1 MSDVD
6 AAPHAT
12 PDQVRAAEKR
22 REAALAA
29 GGRVAEA
36 PEERHAPEAETTAR
50 TSKTAKRAAKKA

>member
-22 REAALAA
+22 REA
-29 GGRVAEA
+29 
-36 PEERHAPEAETTAR
+36 ETTAR